1 VLIMKRRRPAA
12 RYAIRTEPRLRRRNR
27 LYLVVRSCGPAV
39 WLYMLY
45 WLAVAEVLGHNG
57 RIHRTVTKLAFSAG
71 THRSNI
77 PRSSS
82 PHGMPL
88 WLTRTTRLGSGSG
101 SGPSSLP
108 SPRSSFHNAAAS
120 SSLSGRRPTARRR
133 FESAGAS
140 ATSTRGLR
148 ARIEES
154 EDEDYQESKEEECNH
169 VGHLQQER
177 VRHSTHHLLST
188 RPISRRSAIQ
198 QASVWAAG
206 MVAGTATGLVL
217 SPRAACAGRP
227 EIDER
232 TGQLFTPKSEMLSG
246 RGSAAARGIRVDES
260 SASASGGGSRK
271 RLQPGQVLQTV
282 YETRFIAYL
291 SRFLLNYDPAAHAWW
306 VNQGVGDTW
315 DPARSS
321 SKGDPSKGLPRKA
334 MSAADSTFAEFC
346 ESVEIGLSDY
356 FVGPYGSYSSLD
368 AMTAGLSATQPAKSQ
383 RPNAKDRK
391 AKSGAGASVASSNYD
406 ALAKQGILNL
416 YTLLKAR
423 YTSLSAKKQ
432 LAILFSFISLPSLQ
446 PTAEIAGLL
455 GEADNATVSRVQL
468 VGDASG
474 RLLATVPDESSSRTS
489 PRRGGGY
496 SLDDVP
502 TIAVDPP
509 PALGGAYPPA
519 VARPVMK
526 ATGRVLKLA
535 VTDGGYGYLE
545 APRVRVTQGGVRRV
559 CQASAILDRTGRV
572 ESIVV
577 LDPGYGYG
585 GVGTGQGRKVNKP
598 PVVRIDPPPTPAKGQ
613 DKSSSTSFSSIRTA
627 KATAVL
633 EYAIADIE
641 LVQGGAGYVKAE
653 PPAVRVSPPREDPD
667 WFVNIQ
673 EQPELRM
680 VPLSDQFEGVQAQVT
695 EMKLPDGN
703 IAYSLLGAGL
713 AAAAPTL
720 ALRQPQIDDALLERL
735 QRDPLELLPLWVRP
749 QRRPTLL
756 PSAPTLADRDRA
768 TTLYT
773 IPVLESVPQVVAVM
787 NPRYRAYDPV
797 FGGVGKVP
805 VTKGALELNAGEY
818 ARLALSGAVCTVV
831 VRTLLNPLELVKTKQ
846 QLKNDPELFDYVIQ
860 KKLAMTEE
868 AKSLLEKPRIEDSLP
883 GIEALNAGI
892 SQSDDTDASLVG
904 ASTAV
909 EIPHATVIAEVA
921 TPAVPVGTIDLLRG
935 IAELRGPFALFQSA
949 DITFLASLAFG
960 SFGFGATE
968 LFRRSFTAFFFTG
981 DAADSG
987 GSEIVLLIAAALATV
1002 LTAGVAAPFELLR
1015 VRSMGLLES
1024 TKWTVVLQEYV
1035 VRSCAWEW
1043 YFCFGPP
1050 CQNAHFNLSMR
1061 LGGMF

>member
-1 VLIMKRRRPAA
+1 V
-12 RYAIRTEPRLRRRNR
+12 
-27 LYLVVRSCGPAV
+27 SGP
-39 WLYMLY
+39 
-45 WLAVAEVLGHNG
+45 
-57 RIHRTVTKLAFSAG
+57 
-71 THRSNI
+71 
-77 PRSSS
+77 
-82 PHGMPL
+82 
-88 WLTRTTRLGSGSG
+88 
-101 SGPSSLP
+101 GPSSLP

-120 SSLSGRRPTARRR
+120 SSSSAASSSSSSSGRRPTARRR
-133 FESAGAS
+133 FEAA
-140 ATSTRGLR
+140 ATAARTTRGLR

-154 EDEDYQESKEEECNH
+154 EDEECQESKEEEGDH

-177 VRHSTHHLLST
+177 VRPSTPHLLST

-198 QASVWAAG
+198 QSSVWAAG

-217 SPRAACAGRP
+217 SPRAARAGRP

-246 RGSAAARGIRVDES
+246 RGSAAARGIQVDES
-260 SASASGGGSRK
+260 AASSGSSRRS

-334 MSAADSTFAEFC
+334 LSAADSTFAEFC

-368 AMTAGLSATQPAKSQ
+368 AMTAGLSAAQPAKSQ

-391 AKSGAGASVASSNYD
+391 AKSGAGASSASSNYD

-432 LAILFSFISLPSLQ
+432 LAILFSFISLPNLQ

-474 RLLATVPDESSSRTS
+474 RLLGSVPDESSSRTS

-509 PALGGAYPPA
+509 PALGGAYPSA
-519 VARPVMK
+519 VARPIMK
-526 ATGRVLKLA
+526 TTGRVLKIA

-545 APRVRVTQGGVRRV
+545 APRVRVTQGGVRRE

-585 GVGTGQGRKVNKP
+585 GVGTGQVRKVNKP
-598 PVVRIDPPPTPAKGQ
+598 PLVRIDPPPAPAKGQ

-633 EYAIADIE
+633 EFAIADVE
-641 LVQGGAGYVKAE
+641 LVQGGAGYVKTE
-653 PPAVRVSPPREDPD
+653 PPAVRVSPPRVDPD
-667 WFVNIQ
+667 WFVNTQ

-680 VPLSDQFEGVQAQVT
+680 VPLSDQYEGVQAQVT

-703 IAYSLLGAGL
+703 IAYSLFGAGL
-713 AAAAPTL
+713 AAAAPT

-756 PSAPTLADRDRA
+756 PSAPSLADRDRA
-768 TTLYT
+768 TTLFT

-787 NPRYRAYDPV
+787 NPRYRAFDPV

-868 AKSLLEKPRIEDSLP
+868 AMSLLEKPRIEDSLP
-883 GIEALNAGI
+883 GIEALNAGT

-1024 TKWTVVLQEYV
+1024 TKWSVVLQEYV

-1043 YFCFGPP
+1043 FFCFGPP
-1050 CQNAHFNLSMR
+1050 CSF
-1061 LGGMF
+1061 